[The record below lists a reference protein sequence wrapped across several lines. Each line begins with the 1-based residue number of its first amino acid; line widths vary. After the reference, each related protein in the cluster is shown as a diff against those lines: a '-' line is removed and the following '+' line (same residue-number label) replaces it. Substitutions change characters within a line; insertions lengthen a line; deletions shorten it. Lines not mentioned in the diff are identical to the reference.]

1 MFVALSQ
8 PSVSRAV
15 KKVTEAM
22 NDLLLDREITFPHPS
37 EYPSIKSK
45 FMEYSGFPGVIGA
58 IDCTHVLII
67 APPEPLEDSYVNRHN
82 HHSINVQL
90 VSIATRYD
98 VITF

>member
-1 MFVALSQ
+1 MHVALSQ
-8 PSVSRAV
+8 PSVSRAI

-22 NDLLLDREITFPHPS
+22 NDLLLEKEVCFPNPQ
-37 EYPSIKSK
+37 EYPAIKAK
-45 FMEYSGFPGVIGA
+45 FREYSGFPGVIGA

-67 APPEPLEDSYVNRHN
+67 GPPEPLEDNYVNRHN

-90 VSIATRYD
+90 VSMTTTYS